1 MTGRPRRIPVGGT
14 SSHRPS
20 SLPEAL
26 PCPIL
31 SPTPPRFRLP
41 RRPCSSCRPY
51 RPPNDG
57 TEVPARA
64 GERSDGSGRR
74 LDLWWSGKH
83 TAHGG
88 NVQVITVPRRLVDLD
103 LRRAARRRTRAPA
116 WSVRSIAL
124 SGRLAVSPDL
134 GRGTDRSSL
143 SIGRRA
149 VSKQPAD
156 HLGVDHQALDR
167 RDPHVPARASE
178 RGVHSSSDTSSF
190 TGSSAVSDG
199 RGRQRAFSSGH
210 TCVLGCSS

>member
-1 MTGRPRRIPVGGT
+1 MSTTEVLRC
-14 SSHRPS
+14 
-20 SLPEAL
+20 L
-26 PCPIL
+26 IL
-31 SPTPPRFRLP
+31 SPTPPCSPFP
-41 RRPCSSCRPY
+41 TRPCCSCRACL
-51 RPPNDG
+51 PPNDG
-57 TEVPARA
+57 TEVPAMA
-64 GERSDGSGRR
+64 GERSDHSRRR
-74 LDLWWSGKH
+74 LDLWWLGKY
-83 TAHGG
+83 TAYGG

-190 TGSSAVSDG
+190 TRSSAASDG

>member
-1 MTGRPRRIPVGGT
+1 MSTTEVLRC
-14 SSHRPS
+14 
-20 SLPEAL
+20 L
-26 PCPIL
+26 IL
-31 SPTPPRFRLP
+31 SPTPPCSPFP
-41 RRPCSSCRPY
+41 TRPCCSCRACL
-51 RPPNDG
+51 PPNDG
-57 TEVPARA
+57 TEVPAMA
-64 GERSDGSGRR
+64 GERSDHSRRR
-74 LDLWWSGKH
+74 LDLWWLGKY

-167 RDPHVPARASE
+167 RNPHVPPAPPKGESTPPRTPPLLP
-178 RGVHSSSDTSSF
+178 GV
-190 TGSSAVSDG
+190 
-199 RGRQRAFSSGH
+199 QQ
-210 TCVLGCSS
+210 